1 MFVSLIEHRG
11 SMIEDQKAKVKSRKS
26 KTQYMKHAFLHYALP
41 LAFVA
46 ALPLLD
52 AMDASHPHPHG
63 QGLAMHQAPPPALTP
78 WESVKM
84 DGFREEKM
92 NDMPA
97 RTVHFDAARAE
108 LKMTTM
114 HMAREAVVNA
124 GVNDE
129 DMDLAFNLEFGL
141 ADLSTNSAG
150 SDADISTDFS
160 LDNELA
166 DLSADN
172 SGADADIDNAFSL
185 ENKLADLGSSTALAD
200 AEINAQFATGK

>member
-1 MFVSLIEHRG
+1 
-11 SMIEDQKAKVKSRKS
+11 
-26 KTQYMKHAFLHYALP
+26 MKHAFLHYALP

-52 AMDASHPHPHG
+52 AMDANHPHPHG
-63 QGLAMHQAPPPALTP
+63 KEMSFHQAPPPALAP

-97 RTVHFDAARAE
+97 RTVHFDAARAA

-124 GVNDE
+124 GANDE
-129 DMDLAFNLEFGL
+129 DMDLAFNLEFSL
-141 ADLSTNSAG
+141 ADLSSNNES
-150 SDADISTDFS
+150 SDADISADFS

-166 DLSADN
+166 DLSAD
-172 SGADADIDNAFSL
+172 SAGSDADIDNAFSL
-185 ENKLADLGSSTALAD
+185 ENKFADLGSNTALAD